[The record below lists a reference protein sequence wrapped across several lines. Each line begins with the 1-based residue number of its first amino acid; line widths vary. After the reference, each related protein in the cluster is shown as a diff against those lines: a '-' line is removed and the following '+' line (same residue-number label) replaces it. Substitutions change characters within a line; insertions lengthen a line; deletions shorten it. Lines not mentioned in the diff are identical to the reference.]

1 MALKTTVSTRFQ
13 TVIPTE
19 LRKKFN
25 IKANSKL
32 EWIDGGK
39 VLIVVAV
46 PADPIGAIRG
56 MFKGKGLADALVE
69 SRQEERRHLEEKE
82 PRGLD

>member
-1 MALKTTVSTRFQ
+1 MKTTVSARFQ

-39 VLIVVAV
+39 VMIVVSV
-46 PADPIGAIRG
+46 PADPIGAVRG
-56 MFKGKGLADALVE
+56 MFKGKGLANALIE
-69 SRQEERRHLEEKE
+69 SRQEERRLEEKGG
-82 PRGLD
+82 PD